1 MRSIDTLFT
10 EDTRAVAPLI
20 GFILL
25 FGIGVLALSGY
36 QAVQVPQQNA
46 ETEFQHYEEV
56 QNDLTVVRN
65 AISRA
70 GQQQERQFE
79 SVRLGTAYRERIVAL
94 NPPAP
99 TGTLRTS
106 DAYNINIDQVNGGE
120 SRVVET
126 RFLQYRN
133 GYNELDIAP
142 IYYDNSVL
150 YLNQTDN
157 GERVFFEDQNLVT
170 DDGNITI
177 TALQREFSASST
189 GRVTLE
195 LYPTRTGK
203 ALPTGELNITLPT
216 RLPEDYWSDQIGG
229 EDGIL
234 DFSYRTPSESMYSGD
249 VSAIEIQVNSSD
261 LEFNTVG
268 INDTPDKDSERDIIS
283 DVDGSNENTE
293 RELPGELTANL
304 TKTAQ
309 GMGGGGSNFDWN
321 ITFTYDMSDSI
332 TVVAEANNGD
342 IATGTIDPG
351 ESEIT
356 LILADNEKDSDI
368 YPVEVSGENDEGDSC
383 SAILTDTN
391 ETVLC

>member
-229 EDGIL
+229 G
-234 DFSYRTPSESMYSGD
+234 RW
-249 VSAIEIQVNSSD
+249 D
-261 LEFNTVG
+261 L
-268 INDTPDKDSERDIIS
+268 R
-283 DVDGSNENTE
+283 
-293 RELPGELTANL
+293 L
-304 TKTAQ
+304 
-309 GMGGGGSNFDWN
+309 
-321 ITFTYDMSDSI
+321 
-332 TVVAEANNGD
+332 
-342 IATGTIDPG
+342 
-351 ESEIT
+351 
-356 LILADNEKDSDI
+356 
-368 YPVEVSGENDEGDSC
+368 
-383 SAILTDTN
+383 
-391 ETVLC
+391 